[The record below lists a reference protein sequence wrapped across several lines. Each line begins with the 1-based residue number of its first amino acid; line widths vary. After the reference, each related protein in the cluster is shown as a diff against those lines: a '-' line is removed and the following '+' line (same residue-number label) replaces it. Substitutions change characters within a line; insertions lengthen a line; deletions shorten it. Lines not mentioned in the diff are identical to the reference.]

1 MKDYSY
7 SIPAPVQPTAVNYIA
22 VLSHNG
28 QPVVCIRGDGEIE
41 LHNIDASDAARKFW
55 EFVRA
60 NVREDV
66 IHKMAFA
73 AGVAS
78 VKGPLIS

>member
-1 MKDYSY
+1 
-7 SIPAPVQPTAVNYIA
+7 
-22 VLSHNG
+22 
-28 QPVVCIRGDGEIE
+28 